1 VKRKQLLV
9 WVLVLLGL
17 ALPPKSSGQD
27 NAKLLLEEADKL
39 ANDGQL
45 TQARVAYEK
54 ALQAGGR
61 VDTDYVRSRTLGL
74 CYLNGQPQNFVGAA
88 KWFEAAIRLRPSA
101 EDTRLLLAQS
111 LSWGGR
117 YALAVQQWKLLL
129 NAKPES
135 SDYIV
140 GLSNTLY
147 WKGDVLVAFVALEQ
161 FLERSPNQVAVRL
174 HYARML
180 GFAKRYPAAMS
191 QYQAVLQSNPNDL
204 QARVG
209 IAKVTSWQNQL
220 DLALSMFNKIL
231 EKNPGYY
238 DAMVGKAYVL
248 YWMGDRE
255 QSRKLFAAAHDRDP
269 SDKEVEVTLRA
280 LRGGGTARSRPPDS
294 GTRAAAPPAKRPA
307 PQPQVAK
314 ATPAPMPVE
323 VKTPEVKPAPMV
335 AESQPQP
342 PAPPPVPVDPLP
354 GLLREAENA
363 AARSNYTQAIHYYH
377 QALALKPNDG
387 AIQLQIAR
395 VLSWSKNYGD
405 SVAQY
410 DALLQSAPDSLF
422 AHSEKARVLS
432 WDKKFEPSLAEYRIA
447 LQLAEKV
454 PNPVVPVRDIRQEYA
469 RVLSWAKDYDGALA
483 QYALLLPAGE
493 PRQVADVPI
502 VIERAR
508 VLAWSRRYAEA
519 IASYEEALA
528 VDKDNFEA
536 RLGKAQ
542 TTFWSGELEASEAQ
556 LRTLLSD
563 RPKHPETS
571 FTLAAVEHGRGNNS
585 RSLRLL
591 NDAPAGLETDGLRHA
606 IRADMRPILRF
617 RYGFEDDREIAGAGL
632 DSTTKVLRYTSSIEF
647 SIHPDVRMEII
658 NTTTNALSSNSLLGK
673 HNPEA
678 GAMETMARINFRVRP
693 WLRMIIGAGG
703 GQTGGNSLGATAPT
717 RNHFTYD
724 IHPVLTFGAFR
735 ADIGVT
741 RHIADYTPLAI
752 HDNVVQERYSI
763 GASYV
768 FRKRVRTGAEFWG
781 ARYHVESPET
791 NKRQRFATA
800 AIGGAW
806 YVTPTLYQT
815 DRITLDG
822 GFRFDT
828 FTYRDSAIAILDPA
842 NGVDSAGFFTPRL
855 YQRVAGTGRLA
866 LDPHAKVHFE
876 VHGTFGPQRIFG
888 FASLNPPAAAW
899 GTTGS
904 FGSQLSLNLGRFTPT
919 FAYDYFSTETPA
931 SAALLG
937 TNGQWRSHVLSGGL
951 TYRF

>member
-1 VKRKQLLV
+1 M
-9 WVLVLLGL
+9 
-17 ALPPKSSGQD
+17 
-27 NAKLLLEEADKL
+27 
-39 ANDGQL
+39 
-45 TQARVAYEK
+45 AYEK
-54 ALQAGGR
+54 ALQAGER

-74 CYLNGQPQNFVGAA
+74 CYLNGQPQNFEGAA

-111 LSWGGR
+111 LAWGGR

-147 WKGDVLVAFVALEQ
+147 WKGDVLVALVALEQ
-161 FLERSPNQVAVRL
+161 FLERSPNQVPVRL

-255 QSRKLFAAAHDRDP
+255 QSRKLFTAAQDRDP
-269 SDKEVEVTLRA
+269 SDKEVAATLRA
-280 LRGGGTARSRPPDS
+280 LRGGGPVRSRPPGS
-294 GTRAAAPPAKRPA
+294 ARAVVPTVKKPA

-314 ATPAPMPVE
+314 AKPVPPSPGPIE
-323 VKTPEVKPAPMV
+323 AKPAPVV
-335 AESQPQP
+335 AESKPQP
-342 PAPPPVPVDPLP
+342 PPPPPVPVDPLP
-354 GLLREAENA
+354 GLLQEAENA

-377 QALALKPNDG
+377 QALSLKPKDT

-410 DALLQSAPDSLF
+410 DTLLQSAPDNLF

-447 LQLAEKV
+447 LQLAENDPK
-454 PNPVVPVRDIRQEYA
+454 PVVPVRDIRQEYA
-469 RVLSWAKDYDGALA
+469 RVLSWAKDYDAALA
-483 QYALLLPAGE
+483 QYALLLPSDAT
-493 PRQVADVPI
+493 RQPTDVPI
-502 VIERAR
+502 LIERAR
-508 VLAWSRRYAEA
+508 VLAWSRRYADA
-519 IASYEEALA
+519 IASYDEALA

-542 TTFWSGELEASEAQ
+542 TTFWSGELESSSTQ

-563 RPKHPETS
+563 RPQHPETS
-571 FTLAAVEHGRGNNS
+571 FTLAAVERGRGNNS
-585 RSLRLL
+585 RSLALL
-591 NDAPAGLETDGLRHA
+591 KDAPAGLETDGLRHA

-617 RYGFEDDREIAGAGL
+617 RYGFEDDREIAGTGL

-658 NTTTNALSSNSLLGK
+658 NTTTNALSSNALLGK
-673 HNPEA
+673 HAPEA
-678 GAMETMARINFRVRP
+678 GAMETIARINFRVRP

-703 GQTGGNSLGATAPT
+703 GQTGGNSLGASAPT

-781 ARYHVESPET
+781 AQYHVESPET
-791 NKRQRFATA
+791 NKRQRFDTS
-800 AIGGAW
+800 AIGGSW
-806 YVTPTLYQT
+806 FVTPTFYQT
-815 DRITLDG
+815 DRITVDG

-828 FTYRDSAIAILDPA
+828 FTYSDSAIAILDPA

-855 YQRVAGTGRLA
+855 YQRVAGTGRIA

-876 VHGTFGPQRIFG
+876 VNGTFGPQRIFG
-888 FASLNPPAAAW
+888 FAALNPPPASW

-937 TNGQWRSHVLSGGL
+937 TNGQWRSQVLSGGL
-951 TYRF
+951 AYRF

>member
-1 VKRKQLLV
+1 M
-9 WVLVLLGL
+9 
-17 ALPPKSSGQD
+17 
-27 NAKLLLEEADKL
+27 
-39 ANDGQL
+39 
-45 TQARVAYEK
+45 
-54 ALQAGGR
+54 QAGER

-74 CYLNGQPQNFVGAA
+74 CYLNGQPQNLEAAA

-111 LSWGGR
+111 LAWGGR
-117 YALAVQQWKLLL
+117 YPLAVQQWRLLL
-129 NAKPES
+129 NSKPES

-147 WKGDVLVAFVALEQ
+147 WKGDVLVALVALEQ
-161 FLERSPNQVAVRL
+161 FLERSPNQVPVRL

-180 GFAKRYPAAMS
+180 GFAKRYSQAMS

-248 YWMGDRE
+248 YWMGDRV
-255 QSRKLFAAAHDRDP
+255 QSRKLFTAAQDRDP
-269 SDKEVEVTLRA
+269 SDKEVAATLRA
-280 LRGGGTARSRPPDS
+280 LRGGGPARRPSRARTQTPTAKKPARKTEAAQAKPPS
-294 GTRAAAPPAKRPA
+294 VPPPVEAAAPLPLPA
-307 PQPQVAK
+307 PV
-314 ATPAPMPVE
+314 
-323 VKTPEVKPAPMV
+323 V
-335 AESQPQP
+335 AEAKPQP
-342 PAPPPVPVDPLP
+342 PPPPPAPVDPLP
-354 GLLREAENA
+354 GLLQDAENA
-363 AARSNYTQAIHYYH
+363 AARGNYTQAVHYYH
-377 QALALKPNDG
+377 RALALKPKDIS
-387 AIQLQIAR
+387 IQLQIAR
-395 VLSWSKNYGD
+395 VLSWSKNYAD

-410 DALLQSAPDSLF
+410 DSLLQSAPDNLF
-422 AHSEKARVLS
+422 AHAEKARVLS
-432 WDKKFEPSLAEYRIA
+432 WDKQFVPSLDEYRIA
-447 LQLAEKV
+447 LRLAESESQ
-454 PNPVVPVRDIRQEYA
+454 PAVPVRDIRQEYA
-469 RVLSWAKDYDGALA
+469 RVLSWAKEYDASLA
-483 QYALLLPAGE
+483 QYELLLPAGE
-493 PRQVADVPI
+493 TRVTADVPI
-502 VIERAR
+502 LIERAR
-508 VLAWSRRYAEA
+508 VLAWSRRYDDA
-519 IASYEEALA
+519 IATYDQALA
-528 VDKDNFEA
+528 VDRENFDA

-542 TTFWSGELEASEAQ
+542 TTFWSGALAESSAQ
-556 LRTLLSD
+556 LHTLLSA

-571 FTLAAVEHGRGNNS
+571 FTLAAVERGLGNNS

-591 NDAPAGLETDGLRHA
+591 KDAPAGLETDGLRHA

-617 RYGFEDDREIAGAGL
+617 RYGFEDDREISGTGL

-647 SIHPDVRMEII
+647 SIHPDVRMEIM
-658 NTTTNALSSNSLLGK
+658 NTTTNALTSNGLLGK

-703 GQTGGNSLGATAPT
+703 GQTGGNSLGAAAPT

-724 IHPVLTFGAFR
+724 IHPILTFGAFR

-752 HDNVVQERYSI
+752 HDNVVQERYSF

-768 FRKRVRTGAEFWG
+768 FRKRIRTGAEFWG
-781 ARYHVESPET
+781 ARYHIESPET
-791 NKRQRFATA
+791 NQRQRFATA
-800 AIGGAW
+800 AIGGNW

-815 DRITLDG
+815 DRITVDG

-828 FTYRDSAIAILDPA
+828 FTYKDSAIAILDPA
-842 NGVDSAGFFTPRL
+842 NGIDSAGFFTPRL
-855 YQRVAGTGRLA
+855 YQRVAGTGRIA
-866 LDPHAKVHFE
+866 LDPHANVHFE
-876 VHGTFGPQRIFG
+876 VNGTFGPQRIFG
-888 FASLNPPAAAW
+888 FAALNPPPATW

-904 FGSQLSLNLGRFTPT
+904 FGAQLTLKIKRLSPT